1 MKSLSIGLIVLVLAS
16 FAAVSVRA
24 AATDSNDIERLLD
37 AIARIE
43 SHCDPN
49 AVGDGGRALGA
60 YQIHRVYWEDG
71 TRLLG
76 VAWPHRDAT
85 DPGKARRVVRAYL
98 LHYGSGKSLI
108 EMARIHNGGPCG
120 YKKKSTMCYA
130 RKILADGSL
139 LPGLHGSWN
148 EQQVR
153 EDLSCESRCYPG
165 NHCTPS
171 PLEESPPT

>member
-1 MKSLSIGLIVLVLAS
+1 MKLPALCLVVLVPAWFAVAS
-16 FAAVSVRA
+16 AQAAVVDR
-24 AATDSNDIERLLD
+24 NDIERLLD

-60 YQIHRVYWEDG
+60 YQIHHIYWEDG

-76 VAWPHRDAT
+76 VDWPHRDAT
-85 DPGKARRVVRAYL
+85 DLKKARRVVKAYL
-98 LHYGSGKSLI
+98 LHYGEGKSLI

-120 YKKKSTMCYA
+120 YKKKATLPYA

-139 LPGLHGSWN
+139 PPGLHA
-148 EQQVR
+148 R
-153 EDLSCESRCYPG
+153 HL
-165 NHCTPS
+165 
-171 PLEESPPT
+171 